1 MDPKFG
7 TWKVFA
13 TRKPILASDF
23 DNFQISVNYN
33 ALSSGQR
40 LSKILKI
47 NMKVEYSSI
56 NWLISIRNQEVVID
70 TDQRSDVGVH
80 VVWSQHK
87 NR

>member
-1 MDPKFG
+1 M
-7 TWKVFA
+7 
-13 TRKPILASDF
+13 LASDF